1 MYLEHGVLHV
11 VLSLQLL
18 DLDDALAFLGLQL
31 DHLLVFL
38 LPETTE
44 LLAVRL
50 QLLHQLHALLLHLL
64 SRDRNTHIDLC
75 VTHHVTRHQT
85 RLTRHLRPG
94 QCVYAIDTMTSFK

>member
-1 MYLEHGVLHV
+1 MLHV

-31 DHLLVFL
+31 NDLLVFL
-38 LPETTE
+38 LPEAAE

-64 SRDRNTHIDLC
+64 SRDRPPRDKSRDNTSN
-75 VTHHVTRHQT
+75 TT
-85 RLTRHLRPG
+85 
-94 QCVYAIDTMTSFK
+94 DTDC